1 MPFKVL
7 PPGNELESHAIVD
20 HGEAA
25 RRQRHALAVDPGHVI
40 AGTDGPDDPAVADAQ
55 CLLALG
61 QLGSAEDEAARQA
74 GMMGAQYYL
83 GRLDGRAVA
92 DLEGLLRRA
101 AAAMKAEELGPTL
114 QRCGAL
120 MQERGQ
126 ALQAIGD
133 RMIKDG
139 AAQ

>member
-1 MPFKVL
+1 MRPLMLFL
-7 PPGNELESHAIVD
+7 PL
-20 HGEAA
+20 AA
-25 RRQRHALAVDPGHVI
+25 LLVAA
-40 AGTDGPDDPAVADAQ
+40 ANPDDPAMADAQ

-126 ALQAIGD
+126 ALQTIGD
-133 RMIKDG
+133 RMTKDG